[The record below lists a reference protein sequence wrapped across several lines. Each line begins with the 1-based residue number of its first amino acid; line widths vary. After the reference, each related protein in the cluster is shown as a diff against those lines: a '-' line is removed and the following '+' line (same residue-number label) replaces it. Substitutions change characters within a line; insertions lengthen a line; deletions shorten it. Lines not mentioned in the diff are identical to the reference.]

1 MTKRV
6 GYTKS
11 PHTHLLSHATLKTR
25 MCVCVCNDRR
35 WVTIELEMLLK
46 SFNWYATTQQR
57 LNRQYFFSFFFF
69 LFCSTVKLSPEGILN
84 RPHRELLPPPTSYNS
99 YYKMG
104 FPMENAPAGNLLSK
118 ELDCHV
124 NRRASIIILNYWRES
139 HNLSRRPRLNFTYVQ
154 WNANAQ
160 SGMNKII
167 WSRFFFLIRI
177 LFGFSVYGCLE
188 LCFRGISRIESRLH
202 FVES

>member
-104 FPMENAPAGNLLSK
+104 FPMENAPAVLLETCSQRSWTATWIDVLRSSYWIIEGK
-118 ELDCHV
+118 AIICHV
-124 NRRASIIILNYWRES
+124 ALDWILRMYNGTPTPNPEW
-139 HNLSRRPRLNFTYVQ
+139 T
-154 WNANAQ
+154 
-160 SGMNKII
+160 K
-167 WSRFFFLIRI
+167 
-177 LFGFSVYGCLE
+177 
-188 LCFRGISRIESRLH
+188 
-202 FVES
+202 